1 MYVFNEFKIRGW
13 QNGEFLFCVKQRIDF
28 ITFLWVPM
36 HKRGGD
42 TTTTRSWNEKIT
54 HSPLTQVTASK
65 QKKVST
71 SKGKTKNKLASCF
84 ICAKRRVIAFVFVFD
99 GFYFI
104 LKRLFNCILKI
115 IVFFICHVFHCFF
128 HLDRNR
134 GYVLRSRKKN

>member
-1 MYVFNEFKIRGW
+1 MSNAINQNGTGLEQQVSNLIRNNNNYYKLVVFFLYVFNEFKIRGW

-65 QKKVST
+65 QKKFQRQ
-71 SKGKTKNKLASCF
+71 KERQKINWLLASS
-84 ICAKRRVIAFVFVFD
+84 
-99 GFYFI
+99 
-104 LKRLFNCILKI
+104 
-115 IVFFICHVFHCFF
+115 
-128 HLDRNR
+128 
-134 GYVLRSRKKN
+134 VLRGEWLRLYLCLTDFISF